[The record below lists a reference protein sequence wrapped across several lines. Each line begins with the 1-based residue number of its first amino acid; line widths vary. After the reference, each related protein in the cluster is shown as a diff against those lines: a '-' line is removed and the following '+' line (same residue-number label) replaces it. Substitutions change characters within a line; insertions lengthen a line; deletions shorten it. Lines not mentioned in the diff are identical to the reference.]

1 MTGTIEGRAW
11 KFGDNIDTDLLA
23 PVEALRMKPEEGK
36 LQCLESVDPDFA
48 KNVAT
53 GDVFVAGDSLG
64 IGSSREQAPN
74 FLKLLGIRAIVAKS
88 FARIFYRN
96 ALNLG
101 LPPLV
106 CADADRI
113 TAGDELKVDPVA
125 GRIENVTTGASYACE
140 PIPAH
145 LMEMVADGGLL
156 PHLKKK
162 LGSAA

>member
-1 MTGTIEGRAW
+1 MSAPIQGRAW
-11 KFGDNIDTDLLA
+11 TFGDGIDTDVLA
-23 PVEALRMKPEEGK
+23 PIEALRMPPEEGK
-36 LQCLESVDPDFA
+36 LHCLESVDPDFA
-48 KNVAT
+48 KNVAE

-64 IGSSREQAPN
+64 VGSSREQAPN
-74 FLKLLGIRAIVAKS
+74 FLRLLGIRALVARS

-106 CADADRI
+106 CADAGRI
-113 TAGDELKVDPVA
+113 QAGDRLTVDPIA
-125 GRIENVTTGASYACE
+125 GRIENLTQGDGYACE
-140 PIPAH
+140 PIPPH
-145 LMEMVADGGLL
+145 LMQMVADGGLL